1 MYIYI
6 YIYMCVCV
14 CIYIYTCLYIY
25 ILYNAI
31 WVDLCG
37 EGGGLPR
44 RAFSPAV
51 SHLLHAPPLGI
62 PQAIKGLVVM
72 SADLERLGPT
82 DQPFARSICICTTP
96 DLYIYIYIYRSRP
109 SPRYPLPGH
118 VMSADLEGLGPT
130 TRAHDQPFAR
140 SISICIT
147 PDLVYIYIYIPHAP
161 PLCIPSRQS
170 RASWSCR
177 RTSRGSA

>member
-96 DLYIYIYIYRSRP
+96 DLYIYISLTPLPSVSPSRP
-109 SPRYPLPGH
+109 CHVCGPRG
-118 VMSADLEGLGPT
+118 
-130 TRAHDQPFAR
+130 AR
-140 SISICIT
+140 PNHPC
-147 PDLVYIYIYIPHAP
+147 P
-161 PLCIPSRQS
+161 
-170 RASWSCR
+170 
-177 RTSRGSA
+177 

>member
-1 MYIYI
+1 MLYGW
-6 YIYMCVCV
+6 
-14 CIYIYTCLYIY
+14 TCAVKAVGYPDEPSPPRY
-25 ILYNAI
+25 PTSFTP
-31 WVDLCG
+31 
-37 EGGGLPR
+37 LPSVSPRPSRASWSCR
-44 RAFSPAV
+44 RTWR
-51 SHLLHAPPLGI
+51 G
-62 PQAIKGLVVM
+62 
-72 SADLERLGPT
+72 SA
-82 DQPFARSICICTTP
+82 QPINRSP
-96 DLYIYIYIYRSRP
+96 DLYVYVQLPIYIYIYRSRP